1 MGNSLVAFCFMSDS
15 ANLIHS
21 PLHQRRIELGVKLAP
36 FSGWEIPLICAGG
49 GVLPGHVAKSAK
61 VGF

>member
-1 MGNSLVAFCFMSDS
+1 MSDS

-36 FSGWEIPLICAGG
+36 FSGWEMPFICAGG
-49 GVLPGHVAKSAK
+49 GILAGHVATRAE